1 MNINK
6 LTPQMWDVIRTW
18 EYETLIRVSAMMQP
32 LDEDEDY

>member
-32 LDEDEDY
+32 LDEDEEF

>member
-1 MNINK
+1 MNISK

-32 LDEDEDY
+32 LDEDEEY

>member
-1 MNINK
+1 MNISK

-32 LDEDEDY
+32 LDEEEEY

>member
-18 EYETLIRVSAMMQP
+18 EYETLIRVSMMMQP
-32 LDEDEDY
+32 LDEEDE